1 MRNCAIPLVISSREG
16 AGADRS
22 RARGLHTII
31 LPGHPE
37 LQTLTSLLH
46 EHSIDLVILAGYLK
60 RLPIPPSFRGKML
73 NIHPSLLPK
82 FGGHGM
88 YGEKVHAAVIAAGE
102 HESGCTVHMV
112 DDEYDTG
119 RIVLQ
124 RKCPVLPTD
133 DAHSLA
139 DRVFAEECIAYPEAI
154 RRVLGQAP

>member
-1 MRNCAIPLVISSREG
+1 
-16 AGADRS
+16 
-22 RARGLHTII
+22 
-31 LPGHPE
+31 
-37 LQTLTSLLH
+37 
-46 EHSIDLVILAGYLK
+46 
-60 RLPIPPSFRGKML
+60 ML

-88 YGEKVHAAVIAAGE
+88 YGEKVHAAAIAAGE
-102 HESGCTVHMV
+102 RESGCTVHVV

-124 RKCPVLPTD
+124 RRCPVLPTD

-154 RRVLGQAP
+154 RNVLGHVR